1 VTSLAA
7 HVPAPLARPAR
18 QGRLSWV
25 ALAALLVSVLALL
38 PLGFVAWVAFQSG
51 WDTVVA
57 LVFRPRVGELLINTA
72 LLVVLTVPLSIVL
85 SLSLA
90 WLTERSDLPGARW
103 WSWLAAAPLAVP
115 AFVHSYAWISVA
127 PGMHGLWAAVLISLV
142 AYFPFVYLPIAAALR
157 RLDPA
162 MEDAAASWAMARGPC
177 LSKWCS
183 RSCGWP
189 SGAAHC

>member
-1 VTSLAA
+1 
-7 HVPAPLARPAR
+7 
-18 QGRLSWV
+18 
-25 ALAALLVSVLALL
+25 VLALL

-142 AYFPFVYLPIAAALR
+142 AYFP
-157 RLDPA
+157 
-162 MEDAAASWAMARGPC
+162 ARGPC
-177 LSKWCS
+177 LSKWCF
-183 RSCGWP
+183 RSYGWP